1 MATEAARTM
10 ELTELLQNGYRYA
23 LSLTHHKSRAEDLL
37 QDAWVAVLQ
46 ARGART
52 KSYLFSAIRTRFL
65 NLYKRERLVP
75 MIPLEDAHVETDLDN
90 DLRDIGPLF
99 RAEAEVLEEALARL
113 RPVEREALFLAAVQD
128 YTAQEI
134 ADLTQQTRGTV
145 LSLIHRARHKLR
157 RMLPH
162 PDVREEAGP

>member
-1 MATEAARTM
+1 MTTEAARIA
-10 ELTELLQNGYRYA
+10 ELTELLQHGYRYA
-23 LSLTHHKSRAEDLL
+23 LSLTHHKTRAEDLL
-37 QDAWVAVLQ
+37 QDAWLAVLQ
-46 ARGART
+46 ARGTRT
-52 KSYLFSAIRTRFL
+52 RSYLFSAIRTRFL

-75 MIPLEDAHVETDLDN
+75 MIPLEDPHVEMDMD
-90 DLRDIGPLF
+90 DELRDIGPLF
-99 RAEAEVLEEALARL
+99 RVEEQVLEAALASL

-157 RMLPH
+157 RMLPQR
-162 PDVREEAGP
+162 DERKESGL